1 MDGVKDTICLAGR
14 DYPSVSI
21 GGKDYPMVFSLAATQ
36 AVVGRC
42 GSLEKMNT
50 LFPGNDEAN
59 LMENLFWMLALL
71 VNQGVA
77 RRNLLEGDND
87 TAPTQEEISILMDGI
102 DINGLMKK
110 VFATMNRSMTRTVE
124 TEPEDGEK
132 NGAATQGEEPL
143 RGASTSD

>member
-71 VNQGVA
+71 VNQG
-77 RRNLLEGDND
+77 
-87 TAPTQEEISILMDGI
+87 EISILMDGI